1 MLVVYV
7 SAYQLLV
14 PLNLNQDLFLM
25 VDKPEERNI
34 FFTLFS
40 STTIKVY
47 GKPLL
52 LFLLHM
58 A

>member
-1 MLVVYV
+1 LMGIYPMLVVYI

-25 VDKPEERNI
+25 VDKPEGRDI

-40 STTIKVY
+40 
-47 GKPLL
+47 PQQ
-52 LFLLHM
+52 
-58 A
+58 